1 MSNDDGQAAFRAA
14 ENLKALVPYMTIDAL
29 VDLVGIGNV
38 FCHLSL
44 ASSPALTAPVAAA
57 LSEIDDRDVSLVLLL
72 NKEISIPDF
81 SLLGMLERHGA
92 DAEIMLALEE
102 RHETD
107 PAIWKTLLVARLKWI
122 AARSDQT
129 TTQETRIITLL
140 WSSPA
145 SIRRYYVDALAQLNQ
160 ITPNLLFQA
169 FRSGAKEV
177 AIMLLARASS
187 LPSQA
192 IEHALNTHNP
202 GLIRS
207 IARKAGLAD
216 ILVDDLI
223 EAIDATDAI
232 NDPQPSQER
241 LAA

>member
-1 MSNDDGQAAFRAA
+1 MSNDGGQAAFRAA
-14 ENLKALVPYMTIDAL
+14 ENLKSLVPYMTIDAL

-44 ASSPALTAPVAAA
+44 ASSPALSAPVAAA

-72 NKEISIPDF
+72 NKEITIPDF
-81 SLLGMLERHGA
+81 ALIRMLERCGA
-92 DAEIMLALEE
+92 DAEVMLALEE
-102 RHETD
+102 RDESN
-107 PAIWKTLLVARLKWI
+107 PSIWKALLAARLKWI
-122 AARSDQT
+122 AERSNPT

-140 WSSPA
+140 WSSPLA
-145 SIRRYYVDALAQLNQ
+145 VRRHYVEALAELNQ

-177 AIMLLARASS
+177 AIALFAKASS
-187 LPSQA
+187 MPSQA

-202 GLIRS
+202 ALIRS

-216 ILVDDLI
+216 ILADDLI
-223 EAIDATDAI
+223 EAIDAISDLK
-232 NDPQPSQER
+232 SSHER

>member
-14 ENLKALVPYMTIDAL
+14 ENLKTLVPYMTIDTL

-72 NKEISIPDF
+72 NKEITIPDF
-81 SLLGMLERHGA
+81 SLLRMLERCGT
-92 DAEIMLALEE
+92 DAEVMLALEE
-102 RHETD
+102 RD
-107 PAIWKTLLVARLKWI
+107 DSNPSIWKALLAARLKWI

-145 SIRRYYVDALAQLNQ
+145 SMRRHYVEALAQLNQ
-160 ITPNLLFQA
+160 ITPTLLFQA
-169 FRSGAKEV
+169 FRSGATEV
-177 AIMLLARASS
+177 AIALLAKSSS

-192 IEHALNTHNP
+192 IEYALNTRNP

-216 ILVDDLI
+216 ILADDLI
-223 EAIDATDAI
+223 EAIDAI
-232 NDPQPSQER
+232 NDPQPSQAR

>member
-14 ENLKALVPYMTIDAL
+14 ENLKSLVPYMTIDAL

-44 ASSPALTAPVAAA
+44 ASSSALTAPVAAA

-72 NKEISIPDF
+72 NKEITIPDF
-81 SLLGMLERHGA
+81 SLLHMLERCGA
-92 DAEIMLALEE
+92 DAEVMLALEE

-107 PAIWKTLLVARLKWI
+107 PAIWKALLAARLKWI

-145 SIRRYYVDALAQLNQ
+145 SMRRHYVEALAQLNQ
-160 ITPNLLFQA
+160 ITPSLLFQT
-169 FRSGAKEV
+169 FRSGATEV
-177 AIMLLARASS
+177 AITLLAKASS

-192 IEHALNTHNP
+192 IEYALTTNNP
-202 GLIRS
+202 SLIRA

-216 ILVDDLI
+216 ILADDLI
-223 EAIDATDAI
+223 EAIDAI
-232 NDPQPSQER
+232 NNPQSSQER

>member
-14 ENLKALVPYMTIDAL
+14 ENLKKLVPYMTIDAL

-38 FCHLSL
+38 FCHLAL

-72 NKEISIPDF
+72 NKEITIPDF
-81 SLLGMLERHGA
+81 SLLHMLERCGA
-92 DAEIMLALEE
+92 DAEVMLALEE

-107 PAIWKTLLVARLKWI
+107 PAIWKALLAARLKWI

-129 TTQETRIITLL
+129 TQETRLVTLL

-145 SIRRYYVDALAQLNQ
+145 SIRSCYVEALAQLNQ
-160 ITPNLLFQA
+160 ITPTLLFQA
-169 FRSGAKEV
+169 FRSGAAEV
-177 AIMLLARASS
+177 AITLLAKASS

-223 EAIDATDAI
+223 EAIDAI

>member
-14 ENLKALVPYMTIDAL
+14 ENLKSLVPYMTIDAL

-57 LSEIDDRDVSLVLLL
+57 LSEIDDRDVSLVLLM
-72 NKEISIPDF
+72 NKEITIPDF
-81 SLLGMLERHGA
+81 SLLRMLERCGA
-92 DAEIMLALEE
+92 DVEVMLALEE

-107 PAIWKTLLVARLKWI
+107 LAIWKALLAARLKWI
-122 AARSDQT
+122 AERSDQT
-129 TTQETRIITLL
+129 TTQETKVITLL

-145 SIRRYYVDALAQLNQ
+145 SMRRHYVEALAQLNQ
-160 ITPNLLFQA
+160 ITPTLLFQA
-169 FRSGAKEV
+169 FRSGATEV
-177 AIMLLARASS
+177 AIALLAKASS

-192 IEHALNTHNP
+192 IEHALTTNNP
-202 GLIRS
+202 SLIRA

-216 ILVDDLI
+216 ILADDLI
-223 EAIDATDAI
+223 EAIDAI
-232 NDPQPSQER
+232 NDLQSSHER